1 MSVLLREGAFGDGEL
16 ALLNLF
22 MRDIW
27 TLEVNAPDLSCDN
40 VAFDAE
46 AGQFIL
52 VDGIGEKTLLP
63 VRAWIGALNRKK
75 LHQMAHRIGG
85 KIKARWDTFNRRPRP
100 ARLPR
105 NTGSAW
111 PTNPTVRISVSC
123 RTAIMRP

>member
-85 KIKARWDTFNRRPRP
+85 KIKARWNED
-100 ARLPR
+100 ARQFTTL
-105 NTGSAW
+105 
-111 PTNPTVRISVSC
+111 
-123 RTAIMRP
+123 